1 MKKQTAWRRWWRA
14 AETDDKARVADAAGT
29 TCGYL
34 SALASGYG
42 RPSKALAERLEAAT
56 GGQVLAAELRPAKV
70 RPADLRDQP

>member
-1 MKKQTAWRRWWRA
+1 MKKQTTWRRWWRA
-14 AETDDKARVADAAGT
+14 AETDDKARVAEEAGT
-29 TCGYL
+29 TPGYL

-42 RPSKALAERLEAAT
+42 LPSKALAERLEAAT